1 MATRPIATDDRRLAH
16 PRAAS
21 VQTYA
26 RPAAML
32 FLISA
37 VAGGFGE
44 FFVPS
49 QLIASADATATAK
62 NIVASESLFR
72 VGFASYLIEACVMLR
87 LR

>member
-1 MATRPIATDDRRLAH
+1 MTAVPIANEDRRLAH
-16 PRAAS
+16 ARAAS

-26 RPAAML
+26 RIAGVL

-49 QLIASADATATAK
+49 QLIVSADAAATAK
-62 NIVASESLFR
+62 SIRPPFFCLWLSRDCPSPC
-72 VGFASYLIEACVMLR
+72 GCS
-87 LR
+87 